1 MTTTPIPPEKPAK
14 KLTRAQEKKRLIR
27 IIGTWRARL
36 SMDHVV
42 LDLEWNVEPEDPDA
56 LASVLPSDLYDHAI
70 LRFRDDWHE
79 HSMEMLNRIIVHELL
94 HILFRDYGNA
104 VRSINVTGAI
114 STDLRLFWHDRCMDA
129 EEGLVDRLANR
140 FVELG
145 GIVE

>member
-1 MTTTPIPPEKPAK
+1 MTSPIKAANIPKQMTK
-14 KLTRAQEKKRLIR
+14 AQQKKRLIR
-27 IIGTWRARL
+27 VISTWRARL
-36 SMDHVV
+36 S
-42 LDLEWNVEPEDPDA
+42 LEHIVMEIEWDVEPEEPEA

-79 HSMEMLNRIIVHELL
+79 HDMEMLNRIVVHELL
-94 HILFRDYGNA
+94 HILFRDFGNA
-104 VRSINVTGAI
+104 IRSINVTGAI
-114 STDLRLFWHDRCMDA
+114 STDLKLMWHDRCIDA